1 MVINDSVLKVCS
13 PLEFFLGKL
22 GCGSLGVHFN
32 GLIAEDDVSLL
43 AAALRI
49 QVGLTQLFENL

>member
-1 MVINDSVLKVCS
+1 MS
-13 PLEFFLGKL
+13 FFFSSKFFIGRL

-49 QVGLTQLFENL
+49 QVCLARLWVWSFD